1 MFIFLPNFYSGRKGN
16 APTFLT
22 DDNFNIALAAILK
35 KDKKKIQ
42 ITVEFDTDTMSGY
55 SEGQNLYNVSNISS
69 KSTITLDPKKA
80 MILKF

>member
-1 MFIFLPNFYSGRKGN
+1 
-16 APTFLT
+16 LT

-55 SEGQNLYNVSNISS
+55 QIQQPVSIFVYFVNAVSS
-69 KSTITLDPKKA
+69 FKLIYSSVYQLD
-80 MILKF
+80 L